1 MALDVSKIP
10 NNSKFDPVRE
20 AILDLQAEIS
30 SGVAGVSSLNNQT
43 GAVTIAQGSNVSIT
57 TNNGVITISSTAS
70 GGGTLDGE
78 LTLAAGDGISLSSPS
93 VFDGSTDLTVTITN
107 TEIPNDGVLTFS
119 AGAGLTIAGGPTW
132 TEIVDNWSIETDV
145 WGASVGAT
153 FSADQV
159 DNANINIQHGNT
171 SDVTNVVNV
180 GGNVL
185 QSMGFDEFGHVQST
199 ASRNLDERYLIWR
212 NIFTTNDNRTAT
224 AQVYNDTL
232 TFKGAGSIAVT
243 KSPTTD
249 EIRFGLAVSDIRF
262 EDGKRVARGFLYWQS
277 NTVPDGGDVPQN
289 STFSF
294 DSYLVTIND
303 ANWSEIPPTTGYSL
317 TTYYI
322 TRYTSIDDGAGTTA
336 ARPVTY
342 STPEDSTG
350 FEGPVTFNSLA
361 EELGANGFTIIDGGR
376 VKTGRIQSIGLNTSD
391 LDQGLSVYTNQG
403 SFFDLGSGDLVTMDF
418 SVISG
423 VGNFKGSLKVGQG
436 VGNVPSEINSD
447 GTIDLADG
455 VIVVDASGNVTI
467 SNDADIAELDT
478 LTTTVNGINSQVNL
492 NSSNI
497 STNSSNITIA
507 NGNIS
512 TNASNISTLQSD
524 LNTAEGE
531 IAANASNIS
540 TNSTNITANA
550 NSISVNSSNISA
562 LSSRL
567 TTAEGSISTNASNIQ
582 TNTTNI
588 TSNGNDISTNASA
601 ISQLQVDLNS
611 AESNIS
617 ANASNISTNTA
628 NITSNANGISSNA
641 SSISSLQSSL
651 NTTNNNVS
659 ANASNIQTNTTNIT
673 ANSNGIA
680 SNTSDISVNASN
692 ISSLQVS
699 LNNTNNNVS
708 ANASNI
714 QTNTANISSNSSG
727 ISANASSISSLTATV
742 NNNTSSITTN
752 ANAIAEANGYTEA
765 NYALTANA
773 NGVITGI
780 QLKAANSSSPT
791 GQVSDITMKT
801 NTFNIVD
808 QNDNVKLNLNN
819 SGDLTVVGDLFAANV
834 EITQSKLTLTAE
846 NFYSTVGAIE
856 FQNENGNV
864 AADMKVTSYGKNEV
878 TLASYLFGTFKGNQ
892 LIIGE
897 DRFFVGDAN
906 NAFIRSET
914 VSFLDYMIFN
924 SNYYQLRGLIG
935 TTSSPANLFMDI
947 NNNNQLSRSTSS
959 RKYKTDIVDYDKGID
974 KIKELR
980 PVYYKGKDD
989 GDKIF
994 SGLIAEEVHEAGLEE
1009 FVMYDSDGEPDAL
1022 AYQNMVSLLIKGMQE
1037 QQEQI
1042 DLLKSEIENLKNKG

>member
-1 MALDVSKIP
+1 MAVDVSRIP

-20 AILDLQAEIS
+20 AILDLQDEIS

-70 GGGTLDGE
+70 GGGTLEGE

-119 AGAGLTIAGGPTW
+119 AGSGLTIAGGPTW
-132 TEIVDNWSIETDV
+132 LEQVDNWSIETDT
-145 WGASVGAT
+145 WASSVGAT
-153 FSADQV
+153 FSADQA

-171 SDVTNVVNV
+171 SDVTNVINV

-185 QSMGFDEFGHVQST
+185 QSMSFDEFGHVQST

-294 DSYLVTIND
+294 DSYLITIND
-303 ANWSEIPPTTGYSL
+303 SNWSEIPPTTGYSL

-322 TRYTSIDDGAGTTA
+322 VRYTSIDDGAGTTA
-336 ARPVTY
+336 SRAVTY
-342 STPEDSTG
+342 GLPEDSTG
-350 FEGPVTFNSLA
+350 FEGPVTFNSLS
-361 EELGANGFTIIDGGR
+361 EELGSNGFTIIDGGR
-376 VKTGRIQSIGLNTSD
+376 IKTGRIQSIGLNTSD

-467 SNDADIAELDT
+467 SNDADIEELDT

-507 NGNIS
+507 NGNIA
-512 TNASNISTLQSD
+512 TNASNIATLQSD
-524 LNTAEGE
+524 LNLAEGS
-531 IAANASNIS
+531 IAANATNIQ
-540 TNSTNITANA
+540 NNATNITANA
-550 NSISVNSSNISA
+550 NSISVNSSSISS

-567 TTAEGSISTNASNIQ
+567 TTAEGNISSNASNIQ
-582 TNTTNI
+582 TNATNI
-588 TSNGNDISTNASA
+588 TANGNDIA
-601 ISQLQVDLNS
+601 V
-611 AESNIS
+611 
-617 ANASNISTNTA
+617 
-628 NITSNANGISSNA
+628 NA
-641 SSISSLQSSL
+641 SSIS
-651 NTTNNNVS
+651 
-659 ANASNIQTNTTNIT
+659 A
-673 ANSNGIA
+673 
-680 SNTSDISVNASN
+680 
-692 ISSLQVS
+692 LQVS
-699 LNNTNNNVS
+699 LNDTNNNVS

-714 QTNTANISSNSSG
+714 QTNTANISSNASG

-742 NNNTSSITTN
+742 NGNTSSITTN

-780 QLKAANSSSPT
+780 QLKAADSSLPT

-808 QNDNVKLNLNN
+808 QNDNVKLNLNS

-878 TLASYLFGTFKGNQ
+878 TLASYRFGTTKGNQ
-892 LIIGE
+892 LIVGE
-897 DRFFVGDAN
+897 DRFFVGDSN

-914 VSFLDYMIFN
+914 VSFLDYLIMN
-924 SNYYQLRGLIG
+924 SNYYQLRGLLG
-935 TTSSPANLFMDI
+935 TTSQAANLYMDTS
-947 NNNNQLSRSTSS
+947 NNNQLARSTSS
-959 RKYKTDIVDYDKGID
+959 IKYKTDVRDYDKGID
-974 KIKELR
+974 VIKELR
-980 PVYYKGKDD
+980 PVYYKGKSD
-989 GDKIF
+989 GDKQF
-994 SGLIAEEVHEAGLEE
+994 AGLIAEDIHEAGLEE
-1009 FVMYDSDGEPDAL
+1009 FVQYSPEGDPDAL
-1022 AYQNMVSLLIKGMQE
+1022 AYQNMVALLIKGMQE

-1042 DLLKSEIENLKNKG
+1042 ESLKTEIENLKAKL

>member
-20 AILDLQAEIS
+20 AILDLQQEIS

-70 GGGTLDGE
+70 GGGTLEGE
-78 LTLAAGDGISLSSPS
+78 LTLAAGNGISLSSPS
-93 VFDGSTDLTVTITN
+93 VFDGTTDLTVTITN

-119 AGAGLTIAGGPTW
+119 AGAGLSIAGGETW
-132 TEIVDNWSIETDV
+132 LQEVDNWSIQTNV
-145 WGASVGAT
+145 WGASVGAS
-153 FSADQV
+153 FSADQAE
-159 DNANINIQHGNT
+159 NANINIQHGNT
-171 SDVTNVVNV
+171 SSVANVVNA

-212 NIFTTNDNRTAT
+212 SIYTTNDNRTAT

-294 DSYLVTIND
+294 DSYLITIND
-303 ANWSEIPPTTGYSL
+303 SNWSEIPPTTGYSL

-322 TRYTSIDDGAGTTA
+322 VRYTSIDDGAGTTA
-336 ARPVTY
+336 SRAVTY
-342 STPEDSTG
+342 GLPEDSTG
-350 FEGPVTFNSLA
+350 FEGPVTFNSLS
-361 EELGANGFTIIDGGR
+361 EELGSNGFTIIDGGR
-376 VKTGRIQSIGLNTSD
+376 IKTGRIQSIGLNTSD
-391 LDQGLSVYTNQG
+391 LDAGTSVYTNQG

-423 VGNFKGSLKVGQG
+423 VGNFKGSLAVGQG

-447 GTIDLADG
+447 GTINLADG

-467 SNDADIAELDT
+467 SNDADIEELDT

-512 TNASNISTLQSD
+512 TNADNIATLQSE
-524 LNTAEGE
+524 LTTAEGQ

-562 LSSRL
+562 LDSRL

-588 TSNGNDISTNASA
+588 TSNANGISANASS
-601 ISQLQVDLNS
+601 ISSLQVSLNNTN
-611 AESNIS
+611 SNVS

-628 NITSNANGISSNA
+628 NISSNA
-641 SSISSLQSSL
+641 
-651 NTTNNNVS
+651 
-659 ANASNIQTNTTNIT
+659 
-673 ANSNGIA
+673 
-680 SNTSDISVNASN
+680 
-692 ISSLQVS
+692 
-699 LNNTNNNVS
+699 
-708 ANASNI
+708 
-714 QTNTANISSNSSG
+714 SG

-780 QLKAANSSSPT
+780 QLKAADSSLPT

-808 QNDNVKLNLNN
+808 QNDNVKLNLNS
-819 SGDLTVVGDLFAANV
+819 SGDLSVVGSLSAGLVNVTQNVITIGAASNYSSKGTVRFTDNNSIERASISTQLTTIGPLTVAELIIDANFALSIDTPLLRLGENSVGSTIGFDLQGPSPINTG
-834 EITQSKLTLTAE
+834 ITGYQYLVGGLIIQWVRNTFSGFQQGNNTWPISFPTACLGAVVSKGNPFGVYNT
-846 NFYSTVGAIE
+846 
-856 FQNENGNV
+856 QNE
-864 AADMKVTSYGKNEV
+864 AATVSYTQTRYYVDLN
-878 TLASYLFGTFKGNQ
+878 
-892 LIIGE
+892 
-897 DRFFVGDAN
+897 N
-906 NAFIRSET
+906 NAGATFFI
-914 VSFLDYMIFN
+914 IA
-924 SNYYQLRGLIG
+924 IG
-935 TTSSPANLFMDI
+935 
-947 NNNNQLSRSTSS
+947 
-959 RKYKTDIVDYDKGID
+959 Y
-974 KIKELR
+974 
-980 PVYYKGKDD
+980 
-989 GDKIF
+989 
-994 SGLIAEEVHEAGLEE
+994 
-1009 FVMYDSDGEPDAL
+1009 
-1022 AYQNMVSLLIKGMQE
+1022 
-1037 QQEQI
+1037 
-1042 DLLKSEIENLKNKG
+1042 

>member
-132 TEIVDNWSIETDV
+132 TDIVDNWSIETDV

-322 TRYTSIDDGAGTTA
+322 VRYTSIDDGAGTTA
-336 ARPVTY
+336 SRAVTY
-342 STPEDSTG
+342 GLPEDSTG

-467 SNDADIAELDT
+467 SNSADIEELDT
-478 LTTTVNGINSQVNL
+478 LTTTINGINSQVNL

-497 STNSSNITIA
+497 STNTSNITIA

-512 TNASNISTLQSD
+512 TNAANIATLNSE
-524 LNTAEGE
+524 LTTAEGQ

-550 NSISVNSSNISA
+550 NSISVNSNNISA

-582 TNTTNI
+582 TN
-588 TSNGNDISTNASA
+588 ST
-601 ISQLQVDLNS
+601 
-611 AESNIS
+611 
-617 ANASNISTNTA
+617 
-628 NITSNANGISSNA
+628 NITSNANGISANA
-641 SSISSLQSSL
+641 SS
-651 NTTNNNVS
+651 
-659 ANASNIQTNTTNIT
+659 
-673 ANSNGIA
+673 
-680 SNTSDISVNASN
+680 

-742 NNNTSSITTN
+742 NNNTASITTN
-752 ANAIAEANGYTEA
+752 ASAIAESNGYTEA

-780 QLKAANSSSPT
+780 QLKAADSSSPT

-808 QNDNVKLNLNN
+808 QNDNVKLNLNS
-819 SGDLTVVGDLFAANV
+819 SGDLTVVGDLSAGLVDIIDNTIILGSTAGFGSVGSIQFKNSSQQTLAQLNAFDNFTYSGIQMIGDFFAERIFLTGATASAGQYGNV
-834 EITQSKLTLTAE
+834 GRARIAGGLLVQWMTRSNINRPYYAWPEQFPYMCI
-846 NFYSTVGAIE
+846 GAI
-856 FQNENGNV
+856 
-864 AADMKVTSYGKNEV
+864 ATRVTSFNQFSTGQPSNPPTQDNAINLSYSRDGVVIDYNESSNFTTV
-878 TLASYLFGTFKGNQ
+878 FVLA
-892 LIIGE
+892 IG
-897 DRFFVGDAN
+897 
-906 NAFIRSET
+906 
-914 VSFLDYMIFN
+914 Y
-924 SNYYQLRGLIG
+924 
-935 TTSSPANLFMDI
+935 
-947 NNNNQLSRSTSS
+947 
-959 RKYKTDIVDYDKGID
+959 
-974 KIKELR
+974 
-980 PVYYKGKDD
+980 
-989 GDKIF
+989 
-994 SGLIAEEVHEAGLEE
+994 
-1009 FVMYDSDGEPDAL
+1009 
-1022 AYQNMVSLLIKGMQE
+1022 
-1037 QQEQI
+1037 
-1042 DLLKSEIENLKNKG
+1042 

>member
-1 MALDVSKIP
+1 MAIVDVSKIP
-10 NNSKFDPVRE
+10 NNNKFDPVRE
-20 AILDLQAEIS
+20 AILELEGLLTGGFAGVTSLNGQIDNVNI
-30 SGVAGVSSLNNQT
+30 VAGDNISVS
-43 GAVTIAQGSNVSIT
+43 AA
-57 TNNGVITISSTAS
+57 NGVITISSTAS
-70 GGGTLDGE
+70 GGGGALDGE
-78 LTLAAGDGISLSSPS
+78 LTLTAGDGIGLSTPS
-93 VFDGSTDLTVTITN
+93 VFDGSTDVNVTITN
-107 TEIPNDGVLTFS
+107 TDRPNDGQLLFV
-119 AGAGLTIAGGPTW
+119 AGSGLTTLSAATW
-132 TEIVDNWSIETDV
+132 TEEPQTWSTQGRI
-145 WGASVGAT
+145 WSVGQADV
-153 FSADQV
+153 FSANTENNV
-159 DNANINIQHGNT
+159 SITLQHANT
-171 SDVTNVVNV
+171 SDVADSLNT
-180 GGNVL
+180 GGIVI
-185 QSMGFDEFGHVQST
+185 QSMSFDEFGHVQQRT
-199 ASRNLDERYLIWR
+199 PVNLDERYLIWR

-294 DSYLVTIND
+294 DSYLITINNS
-303 ANWSEIPPTTGYSL
+303 NWSEIPPTTGYSL

-322 TRYTSIDDGAGTTA
+322 VRYTSIDDGAGTTA
-336 ARPVTY
+336 SRAVTY
-342 STPEDSTG
+342 GLPEDSTG
-350 FEGPVTFNSLA
+350 FEGPVTFNSLS
-361 EELGANGFTIIDGGR
+361 EELGSNGFTIIDGGR

-447 GTIDLADG
+447 GTINLADG

-497 STNSSNITIA
+497 STNTSNITIA

-512 TNASNISTLQSD
+512 TNAANIATLQSE
-524 LNTAEGE
+524 LTTAEGQ

-540 TNSTNITANA
+540 TNTTNITANA
-550 NSISVNSSNISA
+550 NSISINSSNISA
-562 LSSRL
+562 L
-567 TTAEGSISTNASNIQ
+567 
-582 TNTTNI
+582 
-588 TSNGNDISTNASA
+588 
-601 ISQLQVDLNS
+601 
-611 AESNIS
+611 
-617 ANASNISTNTA
+617 
-628 NITSNANGISSNA
+628 
-641 SSISSLQSSL
+641 
-651 NTTNNNVS
+651 
-659 ANASNIQTNTTNIT
+659 
-673 ANSNGIA
+673 
-680 SNTSDISVNASN
+680 
-692 ISSLQVS
+692 QVS
-699 LNNTNNNVS
+699 LNDTNNNVS

-714 QTNTANISSNSSG
+714 QTNTANISANASG

-742 NNNTSSITTN
+742 NNNTASITTN
-752 ANAIAEANGYTEA
+752 ANAIAESNGYTEA

-834 EITQSKLTLTAE
+834 EITQSKLTLKAE
-846 NFYSTVGAIE
+846 NFYSALGVIE
-856 FQNENGNV
+856 FQNETGAV
-864 AADMKVTSYGKNEV
+864 AADMKVTSYGTNEV
-878 TLASYLFGTFKGNQ
+878 TLASYVSGTTKGNQ
-892 LIIGE
+892 LILASGRFYLGRSNGSFIEE
-897 DRFFVGDAN
+897 DSGDFLRLFGDEGIKMISLPFFSTSAN
-906 NAFIRSET
+906 MYVNPSTGQIYR
-914 VSFLDYMIFN
+914 
-924 SNYYQLRGLIG
+924 
-935 TTSSPANLFMDI
+935 TTSSL
-947 NNNNQLSRSTSS
+947 
-959 RKYKTDIVDYDKGID
+959 KYKKDVEDYTRGIED
-974 KIKELR
+974 VKKLR
-980 PVYYKGKDD
+980 PVSFKSINQDSDTVYAG
-989 GDKIF
+989 F
-994 SGLIAEEVHEAGLEE
+994 IAEEVHDAGLTEYVDYNE
-1009 FVMYDSDGEPDAL
+1009 NNEPDAIHYANL
-1022 AYQNMVSLLIKGMQE
+1022 VTLLTKAVQE

-1042 DLLKSEIENLKNKG
+1042 DALKAEVYALKNNTAS

>member
-20 AILDLQAEIS
+20 AILDLQQEIS
-30 SGVAGVSSLNNQT
+30 SGVAGVSSVNNQT
-43 GAVTIAQGSNVSIT
+43 GGITIAQGSNVSIT

-70 GGGTLDGE
+70 GGGGIDGS
-78 LTLAAGDGISLSSPS
+78 LTLAAGNGISLSSPS
-93 VFDGSTDLTVTITN
+93 VFDGTTDLTVTITN

-119 AGAGLTIAGGPTW
+119 AGAGLTIAGGETW
-132 TEIVDNWSIETDV
+132 LQEVDNWSIQTDV

-153 FSADQV
+153 FSADQA

-171 SDVTNVVNV
+171 SSVANVVNV

-212 NIFTTNDNRTAT
+212 SIYTTNDNRTAT

-294 DSYLVTIND
+294 DSYLITIND
-303 ANWSEIPPTTGYSL
+303 SNWSEIPPTTGYSL

-322 TRYTSIDDGAGTTA
+322 VRYTSIDDGAGTTA
-336 ARPVTY
+336 SRAVTY
-342 STPEDSTG
+342 GLPEDSTG
-350 FEGPVTFNSLA
+350 FEGPVTFNSLS
-361 EELGANGFTIIDGGR
+361 EELGSNGFTIIDGGR

-391 LDQGLSVYTNQG
+391 LDAGTSVYTNQG

-467 SNDADIAELDT
+467 SNDADIEELDT

-512 TNASNISTLQSD
+512 TNADNIATLQSE
-524 LNTAEGE
+524 LTTAEGQ

-562 LSSRL
+562 LNSRL

-588 TSNGNDISTNASA
+588 TANGNNISTNASA
-601 ISQLQVDLNS
+601 ISQLQVDLNN

-628 NITSNANGISSNA
+628 NITSNANGISANA
-641 SSISSLQSSL
+641 SSIS
-651 NTTNNNVS
+651 
-659 ANASNIQTNTTNIT
+659 A
-673 ANSNGIA
+673 
-680 SNTSDISVNASN
+680 
-692 ISSLQVS
+692 LQVS
-699 LNNTNNNVS
+699 LNDTNSNVS

-714 QTNTANISSNSSG
+714 QTNTANISSNASG

-742 NNNTSSITTN
+742 NNNTASITTN

-780 QLKAANSSSPT
+780 QLKAADSSLPT

-808 QNDNVKLNLNN
+808 QNDNVKLNLNS
-819 SGDLTVVGDLFAANV
+819 SGDLTVVGNLSAGLVDIIENV
-834 EITQSKLTLTAE
+834 ITLGSTAG
-846 NFYSTVGAIE
+846 FSTVGAIR
-856 FQNENGNV
+856 FENS
-864 AADMKVTSYGKNEV
+864 AQQL
-878 TLASYLFGTFKGNQ
+878 LASL
-892 LIIGE
+892 
-897 DRFFVGDAN
+897 
-906 NAFIRSET
+906 NAFDNSTYSGIQMTGTLFAERILLTQTAQTGTYGNGGRAIISGGLLIQWLT
-914 VSFLDYMIFN
+914 VVGRDRREYSWVEEFPNMCIGAVATRVNFN
-924 SNYYQLRGLIG
+924 SQSNTG
-935 TTSSPANLFMDI
+935 TPPNPPTEDNAINLSYSKNRF
-947 NNNNQLSRSTSS
+947 
-959 RKYKTDIVDYDKGID
+959 IVDYNEGTNNTS
-974 KIKELR
+974 
-980 PVYYKGKDD
+980 V
-989 GDKIF
+989 
-994 SGLIAEEVHEAGLEE
+994 
-1009 FVMYDSDGEPDAL
+1009 FVMAIGY
-1022 AYQNMVSLLIKGMQE
+1022 
-1037 QQEQI
+1037 
-1042 DLLKSEIENLKNKG
+1042 

>member
-1 MALDVSKIP
+1 MAVDVSRIP

-20 AILDLQAEIS
+20 AILDLQDEIS
-30 SGVAGVSSLNNQT
+30 SGVAGVSSVNNQT
-43 GAVTIAQGSNVSIT
+43 GGVTIAAGSNVAIT

-70 GGGTLDGE
+70 GGGTLTGE
-78 LTLAAGDGISLSSPS
+78 LTLAAGTGIGLSSPS

-107 TEIPNDGVLTFS
+107 TEIPNDGTLTFS
-119 AGAGLTIAGGPTW
+119 AGSGLTIAGGPTW
-132 TEIVDNWSIETDV
+132 LEQIDNWSIETDT
-145 WGASVGAT
+145 WASSTGAT
-153 FSADQV
+153 FSANQS

-171 SDVTNVVNV
+171 SDVANVINV

-185 QSMGFDEFGHVQST
+185 QSMSFDEFGHVQST
-199 ASRNLDERYLIWR
+199 SSRNLDDRYLIWR
-212 NIFTTNDNRTAT
+212 SIYTTNDNRTAT
-224 AQVYNDTL
+224 AQVYNDML

-243 KSPTTD
+243 KSLTTD

-277 NTVPDGGDVPQN
+277 NTVPTGGDVPQN

-294 DSYLVTIND
+294 DSYLITIND
-303 ANWSEIPPTTGYSL
+303 SNWSEIPPTTGYSL

-322 TRYTSIDDGAGTTA
+322 VRYTSIDDGAGTTA
-336 ARPVTY
+336 SRAVTY
-342 STPEDSTG
+342 GLPEDSTG
-350 FEGPVTFNSLA
+350 FEGPVTFNSLS
-361 EELGANGFTIIDGGR
+361 EELGSNGFTIIDGGR

-403 SFFDLGSGDLVTMDF
+403 SFFDLGTGDLVTMDF

-497 STNSSNITIA
+497 STNSSDITIA

-524 LNTAEGE
+524 LNTAEGD

-588 TSNGNDISTNASA
+588 TANGNDISTNASA

-611 AESNIS
+611 AESDIS

-628 NITSNANGISSNA
+628 SITSNANGISTNA
-641 SSISSLQSSL
+641 SSISSLQVSL
-651 NTTNNNVS
+651 NNTNSNVS
-659 ANASNIQTNTTNIT
+659 ANASNIQTNT
-673 ANSNGIA
+673 
-680 SNTSDISVNASN
+680 V
-692 ISSLQVS
+692 
-699 LNNTNNNVS
+699 
-708 ANASNI
+708 
-714 QTNTANISSNSSG
+714 NISSNSSG

-742 NNNTSSITTN
+742 NGNTSSITTN
-752 ANAIAEANGYTEA
+752 ASAIAEANGYTEA

-780 QLKAANSSSPT
+780 QLKAADSSLPT

-808 QNDNVKLNLNN
+808 QNDNVKLNLNS
-819 SGDLTVVGDLFAANV
+819 SGDLTVTGDLLAANI
-834 EITQSKLTLTAE
+834 EITQSKLTLKAE
-846 NFYSTVGAIE
+846 NFYSSVGEIIFE
-856 FQNENGNV
+856 NENGNT

-878 TLASYLFGTFKGNQ
+878 TLASYRFGTFKGNQ
-892 LIIGE
+892 IIVGE
-897 DRFFVGDAN
+897 DRFFLGDSN
-906 NAFIRSET
+906 NAFIRTET
-914 VSFLDYMIFN
+914 ISFLDYMVFN
-924 SNYYQLRGLIG
+924 SNYYQLRGLLG
-935 TTSSPANLFMDI
+935 TTSSPANLFMDTS
-947 NNNNQLSRSTSS
+947 NNNQLSRSTSS
-959 RKYKTDIVDYDKGID
+959 RKYKTDITDYDKGIE

-980 PVYYKGKDD
+980 PVYYKGKSD
-989 GDKIF
+989 GDKVF

-1009 FVMYDSDGEPDAL
+1009 FVMYDSEGEPDAL

-1042 DLLKSEIENLKNKG
+1042 ESLKTEIENLKTKL